1 MGELS
6 IRRSGGFAV
15 PQQREVGRAEKT
27 SSSQSASKP
36 ADAAVPEA
44 PRSPAVRGQ
53 AELLLRAGRR
63 TLRTG
68 EAALAEVQ
76 DSLGRMAELAREAG
90 GEKPDREALQAE
102 LEQLRGTI
110 DRILRSAVSGGTPL
124 FLDGEGGLE
133 EGLEA
138 LLFAVMDAA
147 APEDGDQTLPGW
159 LEDSLSGRLPTPEE
173 LLAGLGLDKTASAE
187 EILAAVTGGAL
198 EGGTAAGYLAA
209 LYLGSVISGGD
220 SPAEAMEGLRRLLEK
235 VAEGV
240 PLDQAV
246 EELTDGA
253 FTGMEDF
260 ERQFTGGTAPGMQ
273 AFLSAL
279 LLAGGESL
287 LPDGAASLLAL
298 LAGLEGANLELL
310 MSLLTPGQ
318 TPEADLS
325 EAAAGAGTGAAG
337 SAQADGASAPPSVQ
351 RFGEVQ
357 AEGRDLSGVSFDA
370 AKGELTVGGEAD
382 VTIRGA
388 GQEVRAIRLTGSG
401 AVTLQDVK
409 AAVLTVEAP
418 AARMFSA
425 GANHLGEVFFREN
438 ASLTLGG
445 GLLRMGALHGGA
457 SNLLRL
463 LEGAAAALG
472 EEGEAPK
479 ELAVPV
485 LVECPASLTARTVG
499 VRGPDGKAVGPA
511 DLVWR
516 TLLPGWSSVTAME
529 IDGRQMKPG
538 LLHGI
543 RAGLLRLWLEKG
555 DPSSQGSPLH
565 TLTLRGRD
573 EVGRTRTR
581 YAYLRWS
588 QAAGAFQEMTVYP
601 NPFTVT
607 GGEEHRDWVYEEES
621 HTLRILS
628 SRVTAISG
636 GAGEDANQVPFSGRV
651 ALADRVGAMELTLGG
666 VVCRVPSGRAFDL
679 GRANRVTLLLR
690 DGADNWFESGAGCA
704 GISLGEGTSLRIGR
718 ADLRGGGRTPA
729 GTLTASGGAGG
740 AGIGRDSGASRDRT
754 SRIQILG
761 GVITAS
767 GTGGGAGI
775 GAGKQGAVG
784 AITISGGTITS
795 TGGQGGGAGIGG
807 ALGAP
812 AGDITIQGGRITAV
826 ATHHAAAIGAG
837 VQGACGDILI
847 TGTARIIKALG
858 GDPGADIGACLFGG
872 CGKVLVSGGASIGT
886 ARLQTRPGVSLQ
898 TGEDDVTLPQFRLSV
913 RSLGLDGLDLLTRE
927 DARAAGAAID
937 ADRRWVAQIQTAYSA
952 LHRRLEEGA
961 DRRRRGFGGGLV
973 RDAGMAGELL
983 RDVSQSIPRPSSQAM
998 RTHGG
1003 DGGGDVRQLLR

>member
-36 ADAAVPEA
+36 AGAAVPEA
-44 PRSPAVRGQ
+44 PRPPAVRGQ

-90 GEKPDREALQAE
+90 GETPDREALQAE

-138 LLFAVMDAA
+138 LLFAVVDAA
-147 APEDGDQTLPGW
+147 APEDADQTLPGW

-287 LPDGAASLLAL
+287 LPDGASSLMAL

-325 EAAAGAGTGAAG
+325 EVAAGAGTGAAG

-472 EEGEAPK
+472 KEGEAPK

-485 LVECPASLTARTVG
+485 LVEGPASLTARTAG

-718 ADLRGGGRTPA
+718 ADLRSGGRTPA

-795 TGGQGGGAGIGG
+795 TGGQGGAGIGG

-847 TGTARIIKALG
+847 TGTARIVKALG
-858 GDPGADIGACLFGG
+858 GNPGADIGACLFGG

-913 RSLGLDGLDLLTRE
+913 RSLGLDGLGVLTQE
-927 DARAAGAAID
+927 DAQAAGAAID

-952 LHRRLEEGA
+952 LYRRLEEGA
-961 DRRRRGFGGGLV
+961 GRRRRGFAGRLV

-983 RDVSQSIPRPSSQAM
+983 RDVSRSIPRPSSQAM

-1003 DGGGDVRQLLR
+1003 DGGRDVRQLLW

>member
-36 ADAAVPEA
+36 AGAAVPEA
-44 PRSPAVRGQ
+44 PRPPAVRGQ

-90 GEKPDREALQAE
+90 GETPDREALQAE

-147 APEDGDQTLPGW
+147 APEDADQTLPGW

-287 LPDGAASLLAL
+287 LPDGASSLMAL

-351 RFGEVQ
+351 RFGEIQ

-425 GANHLGEVFFREN
+425 GANLLGEVFLREA

-485 LVECPASLTARTVG
+485 LVEGPASLTARTTG
-499 VRGPDGKAVGPA
+499 VRGPNGKAAGPA

-651 ALADRVGAMELTLGG
+651 ALADRVGATELTLGG

-718 ADLRGGGRTPA
+718 ADLLGGGRTPA

-795 TGGQGGGAGIGG
+795 TGGQGGAGIGG

-847 TGTARIIKALG
+847 TGTARIVKALG
-858 GDPGADIGACLFGG
+858 GNPGADIGACLFGG

-913 RSLGLDGLDLLTRE
+913 RSLGLDGLGLLTQE
-927 DARAAGAAID
+927 DAQAAGAAID

-952 LHRRLEEGA
+952 LYRRLEEGA
-961 DRRRRGFGGGLV
+961 GRRRRGFAGRLV

-983 RDVSQSIPRPSSQAM
+983 RDVSRSIPRPSSQAM

-1003 DGGGDVRQLLR
+1003 DGGRDVRQLLW